1 MGRHMKHISGAL
13 KCPIATFWG
22 LFCLHFLYIGLFY
35 GLTQEYISFLYL
47 ILDVVILFSIEISAL
62 FITLSNNKNSY
73 NFFIISFVFSII
85 NALAILFSISIIAF
99 VFFVKDSPQNF
110 MNPNP
115 TMENN
120 GNIFKGILLIIE
132 KIIEIIPLIILFY
145 YYRKLG
151 GSSGSIHSRNISI
164 DDDIIVANMD
174 TNDDQLI

>member
-1 MGRHMKHISGAL
+1 MKHISGAL

-35 GLTQEYISFLYL
+35 GLTQEYISWLYL
-47 ILDVVILFSIEISAL
+47 ILDVVILLSIEISAL

-120 GNIFKGILLIIE
+120 GNIFKGILLIIG

-174 TNDDQLI
+174 INDDQLIK

>member
-1 MGRHMKHISGAL
+1 
-13 KCPIATFWG
+13 
-22 LFCLHFLYIGLFY
+22 
-35 GLTQEYISFLYL
+35 
-47 ILDVVILFSIEISAL
+47 
-62 FITLSNNKNSY
+62 
-73 NFFIISFVFSII
+73 
-85 NALAILFSISIIAF
+85 
-99 VFFVKDSPQNF
+99 

-120 GNIFKGILLIIE
+120 GNIFKGILLIIG

-174 TNDDQLI
+174 INDDQLIK